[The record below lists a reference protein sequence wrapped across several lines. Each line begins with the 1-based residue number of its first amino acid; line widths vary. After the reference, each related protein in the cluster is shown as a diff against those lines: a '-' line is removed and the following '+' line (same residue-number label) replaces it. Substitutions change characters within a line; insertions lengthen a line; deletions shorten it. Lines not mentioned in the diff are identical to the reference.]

1 MAAEELLGGVDAEA
15 PPPHHLHLRSQA
27 SMKTGA
33 GYRTSPKGIS
43 AWVAGLLTNSLAEI
57 QEGWR
62 KKSLVW
68 YFTGF
73 RPIPGDLGR
82 YVLILYKKLFGF
94 HGGSDDKESACN
106 TGDPGLIPGSRRSPE
121 EGNGNPLQ
129 YSCLENSMD
138 RGAWQVAV
146 NGVAKSWTRLSK

>member
-15 PPPHHLHLRSQA
+15 PPPHHLHLRGQA

-106 TGDPGLIPGSRRSPE
+106 AGDPGSGRFPGE
-121 EGNGNPLQ
+121 WNDNPLQ

-138 RGAWQVAV
+138 RGAWWAKVH
-146 NGVAKSWTRLSK
+146 GVAKS